1 MLYIQENNLS
11 INNLI
16 QKFDTRRYIIC
27 TYIRTYK
34 YIVTRF
40 LRNWPDIGS
49 SEIGLKA

>member
-16 QKFDTRRYIIC
+16 QKFDARQYIIC
-27 TYIRTYK
+27 TYVRTYK